1 MAARPPRPP
10 ATLTRLLAPLTL
22 AALLAACGAAP
33 TRPQWAVEPLLRIE
47 HAGGDDAAAL
57 YRVGRYHQQ
66 RGELAAAADAY
77 ARAIAL
83 RPDRLD
89 ARNAQAVLLAGQG
102 RQDEAAELLRQLVA
116 DFPLEAQPLNNLGY
130 LYHLQ
135 GRPEAARAAIEQALR
150 LDPSYE
156 QARANLARLA
166 ETVSSTGNT
175 ARAATAPR
183 TPAPHDAAPA
193 TRAADAAP
201 QPRLQ
206 LVQTAPNE
214 FRLEPRAQAPA
225 AASSANAAGA
235 VGIASAAATADGSA
249 ALGAI
254 GAPAGRAAPSAPA
267 SVAAHADAAL
277 QIVNGNGVRGLAE
290 RVRGVL
296 RRHGVA
302 GADADT
308 VNGRSRQRV
317 TLIEYAPGQ
326 RERAEAVRAALDG
339 RVRLVAARAL
349 PDALALRLVLG
360 RDYDGPG
367 ATGNAAR
374 STRRASLRAKAV
386 PDSAAPPLLASSVAA
401 PVFNQE

>member
-135 GRPEAARAAIEQALR
+135 GRAEAARAAIEQALR

-166 ETVSSTGNT
+166 ETGARTGHT
-175 ARAATAPR
+175 AAVATAPR
-183 TPAPHDAAPA
+183 DTAPA
-193 TRAADAAP
+193 TPAADAP

-206 LVQTAPNE
+206 LVETAPNE

-225 AASSANAAGA
+225 AVRLVDAVGTAGAVRSAASASSASSVSDAGMAAP
-235 VGIASAAATADGSA
+235 
-249 ALGAI
+249 
-254 GAPAGRAAPSAPA
+254 GAPAGTAGTGAAT
-267 SVAAHADAAL
+267 AAVDAAL
-277 QIVNGNGVRGLAE
+277 QIVNGNGARGLAE

-296 RRHGVA
+296 KRHGVA
-302 GADADT
+302 ATDT
-308 VNGRSRQRV
+308 VNGRSRQRL
-317 TLIEYAPGQ
+317 TLIEYLPGQ
-326 RERAEAVRAALDG
+326 RASAEAVRAALNG
-339 RVRLVAARAL
+339 RARLVAARAL

-367 ATGNAAR
+367 AAGNPAR
-374 STRRASLRAKAV
+374 APRRAGRRAPSV
-386 PDSAAPPLLASSVAA
+386 PDSATPPLLASSAAA